1 MVSKR
6 QIERLPALNFEPEAV
21 PPLIP
26 PHLRAPGQPGYPQA
40 RELERLRRKHV
51 IRVRKLN
58 RK

>member
-1 MVSKR
+1 MTSKR
-6 QIERLPALNFEPEAV
+6 QIERLPALYFEPEA
-21 PPLIP
+21 PNLP

-51 IRVRKLN
+51 TRVRKLS